1 MYRKTCLW
9 LVSFGYDRFWE
20 NILRIFLSI
29 KSVYS
34 KSLFLELCYQF
45 DRLHPPRQRGRRH
58 WRPAD
63 GQLAASRT
71 ASRGNNYTTALVLTY
86 IM

>member
-1 MYRKTCLW
+1 M
-9 LVSFGYDRFWE
+9 SFGYGRFLE
-20 NILRIFLSI
+20 NILRIFLSV
-29 KSVYS
+29 KSVHQGGTDNFLHS

-86 IM
+86 IV